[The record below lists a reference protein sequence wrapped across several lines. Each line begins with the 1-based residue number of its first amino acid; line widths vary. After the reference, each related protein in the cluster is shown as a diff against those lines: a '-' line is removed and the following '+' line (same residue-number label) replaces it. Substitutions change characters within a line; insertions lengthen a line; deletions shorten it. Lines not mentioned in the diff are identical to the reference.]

1 MSPPPIV
8 HSCVWLVPQSS
19 CTSGEEASSAFSGS
33 TTTGSG
39 SYSTNTCSAASR
51 TPYLSVPSTIATA
64 WPTYLTSPLAS
75 GQCSADLISTPG
87 GTHAIG
93 IGESSWTSSAVKTP
107 KTPGA
112 DRADSPSIV
121 TIFACASVER
131 TIAMWSMPDSTMSST
146 YWPRPVIIRGS
157 SLRRSAWPTHLV
169 SGVACSTVLMPAPP
183 SRRRRAPT

>member
-19 CTSGEEASSAFSGS
+19 CTSGEPASSAFSGS

-51 TPYLSVPSTIATA
+51 TPYLSDPSTIATG

-75 GQCSADLISTPG
+75 GQCSADFISTPG

-93 IGESSWTSSAVKTP
+93 IGDSRFTSSPVKTP

-112 DRADSPSIV
+112 DFALSASIV
-121 TIFACASVER
+121 TILACASVER
-131 TIAMWSMPDSTMSST
+131 TIAMWSIPERTMSST
-146 YWPRPVIIRGS
+146 
-157 SLRRSAWPTHLV
+157 
-169 SGVACSTVLMPAPP
+169 
-183 SRRRRAPT
+183 